1 MDFIPRDFIF
11 FINSSK
17 KEDIQSRATKA
28 NSICEN
34 IRHVYEDLEAHIK
47 EQTDSK
53 YDSRKKLEFLRICV
67 FCNRRYRE
75 FVLWQKLE
83 FYDFITSLGNGTL
96 EKHKETIN
104 KLESTAEDL
113 DSLRNVRIS
122 NLRFPDR
129 EITELFDKLGTVLII

>member
-47 EQTDSK
+47 EHTDSK
-53 YDSRKKLEFLRICV
+53 YDLEEKSIKVTNLQF
-67 FCNRRYRE
+67 FATFRYRE
-75 FVLWQKLE
+75 LVLGDHLGQK
-83 FYDFITSLGNGTL
+83 
-96 EKHKETIN
+96 
-104 KLESTAEDL
+104 
-113 DSLRNVRIS
+113 
-122 NLRFPDR
+122 
-129 EITELFDKLGTVLII
+129 DKLKF

>member
-53 YDSRKKLEFLRICV
+53 Y
-67 FCNRRYRE
+67 
-75 FVLWQKLE
+75 
-83 FYDFITSLGNGTL
+83 
-96 EKHKETIN
+96 
-104 KLESTAEDL
+104 ES
-113 DSLRNVRIS
+113 
-122 NLRFPDR
+122 
-129 EITELFDKLGTVLII
+129 

>member
-1 MDFIPRDFIF
+1 MKIFDTFTKIWKLISKNRLIVSTIQEKKTRIFTYLRFLQSKIPGISPLG
-11 FINSSK
+11 INFDK
-17 KEDIQSRATKA
+17 KK
-28 NSICEN
+28 
-34 IRHVYEDLEAHIK
+34 
-47 EQTDSK
+47 
-53 YDSRKKLEFLRICV
+53 
-67 FCNRRYRE
+67 
-75 FVLWQKLE
+75 KLE

>member
-47 EQTDSK
+47 EHTDSK
-53 YDSRKKLEFLRICV
+53 YDLEEKNYEVHIFAF
-67 FCNRRYRE
+67 FCN
-75 FVLWQKLE
+75 L
-83 FYDFITSLGNGTL
+83 
-96 EKHKETIN
+96 
-104 KLESTAEDL
+104 
-113 DSLRNVRIS
+113 
-122 NLRFPDR
+122 
-129 EITELFDKLGTVLII
+129 

>member
-47 EQTDSK
+47 EHTDSK
-53 YDSRKKLEFLRICV
+53 YDLEEKSMKFTYLQFFATYDIGNLNKSPRGSSGTKRQTRILKIHHN
-67 FCNRRYRE
+67 FR
-75 FVLWQKLE
+75 Q
-83 FYDFITSLGNGTL
+83 
-96 EKHKETIN
+96 
-104 KLESTAEDL
+104 
-113 DSLRNVRIS
+113 
-122 NLRFPDR
+122 
-129 EITELFDKLGTVLII
+129 